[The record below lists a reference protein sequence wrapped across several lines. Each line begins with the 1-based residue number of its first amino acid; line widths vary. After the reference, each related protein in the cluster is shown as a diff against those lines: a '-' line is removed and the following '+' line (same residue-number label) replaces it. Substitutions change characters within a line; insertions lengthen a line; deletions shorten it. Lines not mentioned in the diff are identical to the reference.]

1 MVVVLLELVMVSAV
15 LGQMMLVMVLMM
27 MVLLML
33 VLLLVVQIVMLLMLQ
48 MLVMRMRMRA
58 RLLVLLLLANDTVLQ
73 VLQTVQR
80 TQHHGGARRRRWLH
94 GMLLLVCLRL
104 WPVWRGHCVWL
115 LVRMVI
121 GGARR
126 RRTIVVAARRRLRA
140 GDDIY
145 VDVHF
150 QRVGHGELMMKWR
163 DIP

>member
-27 MVLLML
+27 MVL
-33 VLLLVVQIVMLLMLQ
+33 VLVVQIVMLLMLQ
-48 MLVMRMRMRA
+48 MLVMWMRMRA
-58 RLLVLLLLANDTVLQ
+58 RLLVLLLLANDTILQ

-94 GMLLLVCLRL
+94 GMLLLVRLRL

-126 RRTIVVAARRRLRA
+126 RRTVVVAARRRLRA

-150 QRVGHGELMMKWR
+150 QRVGHGELMMMWR
-163 DIP
+163 NIP

>member
-27 MVLLML
+27 MVLVLL

-48 MLVMRMRMRA
+48 MLVMWMRMRA
-58 RLLVLLLLANDTVLQ
+58 RLLVLLLLANDTILQ
-73 VLQTVQR
+73 VQTVQR

-94 GMLLLVCLRL
+94 GMLLLVRLRL

-126 RRTIVVAARRRLRA
+126 RRTVVVAARRRLRA

-150 QRVGHGELMMKWR
+150 QRVGHGELMMMWR
-163 DIP
+163 NIP